1 LTPYPTIDR
10 IVPDAKEERN
20 AMTDADGSLT
30 LEGLARILRD
40 HAGDAASQFAQ
51 LREQDARLQTHLRE
65 QDERFRAELR
75 AQDERYHAEQR
86 EQDARYQAEQREQD
100 ARFQAEQ
107 QERDARYQAE
117 QQAQDARF
125 QARMDELHREIGAV
139 AGMVRDLSQ
148 ISIRHMDEAA
158 EHRRQLEEHRQYIRQ
173 IFARM
178 EQSDARFEAVNLE
191 IRDMRKDIQRIL
203 DAIERRGG
211 NGGSRPEAQ
220 QP

>member
-1 LTPYPTIDR
+1 M
-10 IVPDAKEERN
+10 PD
-20 AMTDADGSLT
+20 TDEALT
-30 LEGLARILRD
+30 LQGLARILRD

-51 LREQDARLQTHLRE
+51 LREQDARLQTHLR
-65 QDERFRAELR
+65 

-86 EQDARYQAEQREQD
+86 EQDARY
-100 ARFQAEQ
+100 
-107 QERDARYQAE
+107 
-117 QQAQDARF
+117 

-178 EQSDARFEAVNLE
+178 EQHDAVIAQTTLD
-191 IRDMRKDIQRIL
+191 IRRIL